1 MRNKFDEQLEIL
13 NVELIKMGALC
24 EDCLLYTST
33 IRNIDDAREE
43 KDKLLDLAQRDSLTR
58 IYNAKTCRSLI
69 TKRIS
74 ELKDGEI
81 CGFVLLDIDHFKSI
95 NDTYGHMVGDEVL
108 KSVSELLCK
117 IIDADDIVGRPGG
130 DEFVVFVKDITSR
143 EKLSE
148 ICADICNR
156 VHEVKAEDCAITL
169 SAGAVLVYKS
179 QTYGEIYQAADK
191 LLYEAKSNGR
201 DGYAVSDFN
210 AI

>member
-1 MRNKFDEQLEIL
+1 M
-13 NVELIKMGALC
+13 
-24 EDCLLYTST
+24 
-33 IRNIDDAREE
+33 
-43 KDKLLDLAQRDSLTR
+43 
-58 IYNAKTCRSLI
+58 
-69 TKRIS
+69 
-74 ELKDGEI
+74 
-81 CGFVLLDIDHFKSI
+81 
-95 NDTYGHMVGDEVL
+95 L

-201 DGYAVSDFN
+201 DGYACLLYTSIGILLSMLFGLTFFLCAQIDSSKFLSIFSNDSQVIQAGALYLRAYSFDCILVSFVFCMN
-210 AI
+210 SYFSGCGNSLFHLIHSLSLIHI